1 MHYQVR
7 VQNLLIDLEQA
18 KATNRYTIRD
28 ALKRIFPER
37 HIHELRYSFI
47 TRAKECGCN
56 PELVMKWVG
65 HEFDADVKTSRV
77 DRGYTTYSQEYILQ
91 EINKID
97 YQL

>member
-1 MHYQVR
+1 MLKKV
-7 VQNLLIDLEQA
+7 LPLIDLEQA

-28 ALKRIFPER
+28 ALKRIFPDR

-97 YQL
+97 YEL